1 MNKEQGHIQKLQLQG
16 KNIVLLGT
24 AHVSKSSVEEV
35 KQQLFEN
42 RFDAVAVEL
51 CPNRHKAMLNPD
63 SLAKMD
69 LFQVFKEK
77 KTTMVIANL
86 TLSAYQ
92 QRIANEI
99 GIDPGA
105 EMKAAVKI
113 GQDMKIPVL
122 LIDRE
127 IGITLKRV
135 YGNIPWW
142 QRMGLVAGLISSI
155 VIHEKVTEEEIEKLK
170 EGDILESAMYQF
182 AEQNERLFK
191 PLIEERD
198 EYMALRLNSELDRSE
213 YQNILAVVGAG
224 HLPGIT
230 KRLATPFPGREQI
243 EARLAQLDRIKSGS
257 GWLKIMP
264 WLIVLLIL
272 AGFALGFNR
281 STNLGWSMVID
292 WIVINGGLSALG
304 ATLAAAHPF
313 TVITA
318 FLAAPLTSLNPMIGA
333 GFVTAAAEIFLRKP
347 QVGDFSR
354 LRIDTASLRGWWRN
368 RVARTLLVF
377 LFSTL
382 GSAAGTYI
390 AGFRIFEKLAL
401 G

>member
-1 MNKEQGHIQKLQLQG
+1 MKKEQGHIRNLQVQG
-16 KNIVLLGT
+16 KSITLLGT
-24 AHVSKSSVEEV
+24 AHVSKSSVAEV
-35 KQQLFEN
+35 KHQLSDN
-42 RFDAVAVEL
+42 RYDAIAVEL
-51 CPNRHKAMLNPD
+51 CPSRHKAIQNPD
-63 SLAKMD
+63 ILAKMD
-69 LFQVFKEK
+69 LFQVLKEK

-113 GQDMKIPVL
+113 GLEMKIPVL

-127 IGITLKRV
+127 IGTTLKRV
-135 YGNIPWW
+135 VGNIPWW
-142 QRMGLVAGLISSI
+142 QRMGLMAGLISSV

-170 EGDILESAMYQF
+170 EGDILESTMYQF

-191 PLIEERD
+191 PLIDERD
-198 EYMALRLNSELDRSE
+198 EYMALKLQSELSQTK

-224 HLPGIT
+224 HLPGIS
-230 KRLATPFPGREQI
+230 KRLTDSLPKREEI
-243 EARLAQLDRIKSGS
+243 EKRLAQLDRIEKGS
-257 GWLKIMP
+257 RWLKIIP
-264 WLIVLLIL
+264 WAIVLLIL
-272 AGFALGFNR
+272 SGFALGFNR
-281 STNLGWSMVID
+281 STNLGWTMIIE
-292 WIVINGGLSALG
+292 WIVINGGLSAFG
-304 ATLAAAHPF
+304 AALAAAHPL

-333 GFVTAAAEIFLRKP
+333 GFVTAAIEIFLRKP
-347 QVGDFSR
+347 EVGDFSR
-354 LRIDTASLRGWWRN
+354 LRTDTASVKGWWKN

-390 AGFRIFEKLAL
+390 AGFRIFEKLAI

>member
-1 MNKEQGHIQKLQLQG
+1 MKQEQGHIRNLQVLG
-16 KNIVLLGT
+16 KSLTLLGT

-35 KQQLFEN
+35 KSQLSKN
-42 RFDAVAVEL
+42 RYDAVAVEL
-51 CPNRHKAMLNPD
+51 CPNRYKTIQNPD

-69 LFQVFKEK
+69 LFQVLKEK

-86 TLSAYQ
+86 ALSAYQ

-105 EMKAAVKI
+105 EMKAAVQI
-113 GQDMKIPVL
+113 GQKMNLPVL

-127 IGITLKRV
+127 IGTTLKRV

-142 QRMGLVAGLISSI
+142 QRLGLMAGLISSV
-155 VIHEKVTEEEIEKLK
+155 VIHEKVTEDEIENLK
-170 EGDILESAMYQF
+170 DGDILESAMYQF
-182 AEQNERLFK
+182 AEQNEKLFK
-191 PLIEERD
+191 PLIDERD
-198 EYMALRLNSELDRSE
+198 EYMALKLQSELSQSD
-213 YQNILAVVGAG
+213 YKNILAVVGAG

-230 KRLATPFPGREQI
+230 KRLNEHVPQKADIQKRI
-243 EARLAQLDRIKSGS
+243 EQLDKLKKSS
-257 GWLKIMP
+257 RWLKVIP
-264 WLIVLLIL
+264 WAIVLLIL
-272 AGFALGFNR
+272 SGFALGFNR
-281 STNLGWSMVID
+281 STDLGWSMVIE
-292 WIVINGGLSALG
+292 WVVINGGLSAIG
-304 ATLAAAHPF
+304 ATLAAAHPM

-333 GFVTAAAEIFLRKP
+333 GFVTAAMEIFLRKP
-347 QVGDFSR
+347 RVGDFSR
-354 LRIDTASLRGWWRN
+354 LKTDTATVKGWWRN

-390 AGFRIFEKLAL
+390 AGFRIFEKLTI